1 MTRSALRLA
10 ALLAALA
17 LFLPLGAEAVSC
29 TDCLGET
36 TGGCCP
42 PSCCSCCAQ
51 LAPASPILVSAAPV
65 PADLCRAAEP
75 AANRPQSSD
84 PRDVFHVPKLLLA

>member
-17 LFLPLGAEAVSC
+17 LFLPLGVEAAAC
-29 TDCLGET
+29 TDCLGKAP
-36 TGGCCP
+36 GGCCP
-42 PSCCSCCAQ
+42 PSCCTCCAQ
-51 LAPASPILVSAAPV
+51 LSTVSPVRVSAAPV
-65 PADLCRAAEP
+65 PADLGRTAEP

-84 PRDVFHVPKLLLA
+84 PRDVFHVPKDLRA